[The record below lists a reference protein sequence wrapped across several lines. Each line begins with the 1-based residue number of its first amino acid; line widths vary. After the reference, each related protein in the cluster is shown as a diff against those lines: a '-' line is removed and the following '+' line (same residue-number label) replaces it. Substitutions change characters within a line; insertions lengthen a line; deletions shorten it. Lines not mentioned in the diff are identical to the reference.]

1 MESNI
6 IVLAV
11 TIAFAKDVGLKREYP
26 AGRQQGTRKKW
37 YVTSADSKPATLLK
51 L

>member
-11 TIAFAKDVGLKREYP
+11 IIAFVKDAGLKREYP

-37 YVTSADSKPATLLK
+37 HVTSADSKLATLLK